1 MFVLEYEYAFCDYEI
16 LFSHDS
22 KEFLEKIIQETKSV
36 ESKKKNIEDVE
47 EDVQVVVRYFSKN
60 NYKANFFKIFEMQ
73 SYQEFLKDR
82 FESC

>member
-1 MFVLEYEYAFCDYEI
+1 MFVLEYEYAFCDYETM
-16 LFSHDS
+16 FAHDS

-47 EDVQVVVRYFSKN
+47 KDVQVVVRYFSKN

-82 FESC
+82 FENS